1 MNTRLK
7 KLFIYGYGYAASYLA
22 ESLDDKYFVT
32 GSSRNVKELQS
43 PKKNIN
49 LINDNLVAEYLKSN
63 HDTHILISVPPNDRG
78 DIFIQNFSKLLIQNK
93 NLEWVG
99 YLSATNV
106 YGDHNGEFVNE
117 SSETKPLSQKGINRL
132 LAENQWQELGSQFK
146 CPIKIFRLA
155 GIYGPDR
162 NIKDRILR
170 GVVKNIVKE
179 NQFFSR
185 IHVEDIVSIIKISME
200 TISQNNIYNIA
211 DDLPSSL
218 QDVIEFIC
226 DKDQILLPEPINIKD
241 IETKLLKESFFIENK
256 KIDNSLVK
264 KDFSFN
270 FKYPSYKE
278 GYEDL

>member
-7 KLFIYGYGYAASYLA
+7 KLFIYGYGYTASHLA
-22 ESLDDKYFVT
+22 ESLEDEYFVT
-32 GSSRNVKELQS
+32 GSTRNVELQS
-43 PKKNIN
+43 SNKNIN
-49 LINDNLVAEYLKSN
+49 LINDNLVADYLKNN
-63 HDTHILISVPPNDRG
+63 HDTHILISVPPNDKG
-78 DIFIQNFSKLLIQNK
+78 DIFIQNYSQLLIQNK

-117 SSETKPLSQKGINRL
+117 SSETKPLTQKGINRL
-132 LAENQWQELGSQFK
+132 LAENQWQELSSQFNF
-146 CPIKIFRLA
+146 PVKILRLA

-185 IHVEDIVSIIKISME
+185 VHVEDIVSIIKLSME
-200 TISQNNIYNIA
+200 TISQNYIYNIA

-218 QDVIEFIC
+218 QDVIKFLC
-226 DKDQILLPEPINIKD
+226 DKHQILLPEPINIRD
-241 IETKLLKESFFIENK
+241 IEPKLLKESFFLENK
-256 KIDNSLVK
+256 KIDNSLIK

-270 FKYPSYKE
+270 LKYPSYRE
-278 GYEDL
+278 GYQNL